1 MKQYSRTSF
10 KSLQNG
16 IFGPNNKYKIS
27 KKHQLVVGLG
37 VRVYMPEYLK
47 QVLVRIIKNMIFFLI
62 IKGPRMLQRQVD
74 FVPLRDS

>member
-47 QVLVRIIKNMIFFLI
+47 QV
-62 IKGPRMLQRQVD
+62 
-74 FVPLRDS
+74 